1 MENWL
6 NENEEKSE
14 QREASMITPGI
25 WSVLAASET
34 RWEKRNAA
42 ISSSPIDGPPCVDK
56 VRYNSP
62 SCLLFLQEKW
72 EKKKKIRRTPVSS
85 HTGPSSLSRGR
96 RLSLFEM
103 GDNGAENAPKWGYF
117 ESHSDSLG
125 HCLSWLGL

>member
-72 EKKKKIRRTPVSS
+72 EKKKKYG
-85 HTGPSSLSRGR
+85 GPQSRLILAR
-96 RLSLFEM
+96 
-103 GDNGAENAPKWGYF
+103 APLAG
-117 ESHSDSLG
+117 EG
-125 HCLSWLGL
+125 G